1 VDCDLLNNARQRPA
15 PTGTDVFAVDC
26 AAVTGNDANFG
37 KPGAATIVD
46 PDLLKTSCCSVTS
59 VW

>member
-1 VDCDLLNNARQRPA
+1 VDCDLLNNAAQG
-15 PTGTDVFAVDC
+15 PTAAVFAVDTC
-26 AAVTGNDANFG
+26 AVVTGNDANFG